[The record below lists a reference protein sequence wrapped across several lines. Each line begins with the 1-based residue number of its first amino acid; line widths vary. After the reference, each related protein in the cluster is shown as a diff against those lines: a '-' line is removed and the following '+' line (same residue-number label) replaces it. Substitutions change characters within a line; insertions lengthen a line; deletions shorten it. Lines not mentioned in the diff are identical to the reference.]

1 MNNDN
6 LFWTRRHFLSVGAA
20 GTAGAVGIGA
30 LFTPGVFAQ
39 KLIQTP
45 RQTEGP
51 FYPNKMPLD
60 TDNDLLII
68 NNAITPAVGE
78 VTHLTGRVLDNRGN
92 PVKGALVEIWQ
103 VDHNGCYI
111 HSRDSGRIHFHFLYD
126 RFLESSCLHSD
137 AVENR
142 I

>member
-1 MNNDN
+1 MYSNN
-6 LFWTRRHFLSVGAA
+6 LFWTRRHFLSVGAGGA
-20 GTAGAVGIGA
+20 AGAVGIGA

-68 NNAITPAVGE
+68 NDSITPAA
-78 VTHLTGRVLDNRGN
+78 
-92 PVKGALVEIWQ
+92 GAGP
-103 VDHNGCYI
+103 HF
-111 HSRDSGRIHFHFLYD
+111 SGRIVQSRGRRAPQSVRAMRRCEY
-126 RFLESSCLHSD
+126 
-137 AVENR
+137 
-142 I
+142 